1 MSNFSSSWPL
11 ALRTRLP
18 GSILTIVL
26 MLLAT
31 SASTPGSV
39 AAGAGGTAVSRPA
52 VLAGPRPTSAAPLP
66 ASLAWGWPL
75 AGKPQAVHLFDP
87 PAKPW
92 LSGHRGV
99 DLAATQGSPV
109 LAPTDGVV
117 SFAGKVVDRF
127 VLTIATPD
135 GLRLSFEP
143 VASPL
148 KAGDP
153 VRRGQ
158 VLGTVEGI
166 THCDGGAAGVS
177 SCLHWGV
184 RRGEEYLDPL
194 QFILDL
200 RPSVLLPLRE

>member
-1 MSNFSSSWPL
+1 MPGFLL
-11 ALRTRLP
+11 A
-18 GSILTIVL
+18 IVM

-31 SASTPGSV
+31 SASSPASF
-39 AAGAGGTAVSRPA
+39 AAGVGGASMSHSA
-52 VLAGPRPTSAAPLP
+52 VLAGPRPTSANPLP

-75 AGKPQAVHLFDP
+75 AGKPQVVHTFDP
-87 PAKPW
+87 PSKPW

-99 DLAATQGSPV
+99 DLAATQGAPV

-127 VLTIATPD
+127 VLTIATQD

-143 VASPL
+143 VASAL
-148 KAGDP
+148 KAGDKIN
-153 VRRGQ
+153 RGQ
-158 VLGTVEGI
+158 VLGAVEGI
-166 THCDGGAAGVS
+166 THCDVGTSGVS

-184 RRGEEYLDPL
+184 RRGDEYLNPL

-200 RPSVLLPLRE
+200 RPSVLLPLRD

>member
-1 MSNFSSSWPL
+1 MPIGSWRL
-11 ALRTRLP
+11 VQRTRLP
-18 GSILTIVL
+18 GSLLTIAL

-31 SASTPGSV
+31 SASTPASV
-39 AAGAGGTAVSRPA
+39 AADVGGAAMSRSA
-52 VLAGPRPTSAAPLP
+52 ALAGPRPTSAAPLP

-75 AGKPQAVHLFDP
+75 AGKPQVVHTFDP

-99 DLAATQGSPV
+99 DLAAIQGSPV

-117 SFAGKVVDRF
+117 SFVGKVVDRF
-127 VLTIATPD
+127 VLTIATQD

-143 VASPL
+143 VTSTL
-148 KAGDP
+148 KSGDA
-153 VRRGQ
+153 VKRSQ

-166 THCDGGAAGVS
+166 THCNGGASGVS

-184 RRGEEYLDPL
+184 RRGDEYLDPL
-194 QFILDL
+194 QFVLDL